1 APDRPAADGPSLT
14 PDRPAADGSAS
25 ARPAPLDGNLHLK
38 PVRRSRTE
46 PSAEWTPHPSYGAE
60 PESPK
65 RDARDVP
72 GKAADPGPDT
82 ELDLVLDLAP
92 GDRAASAT
100 FSVPAPASAP
110 ATSVSP
116 GRRHSVIANETT
128 ASIPVHLLFRDDQ
141 EPADGAAALPGPGAV
156 VHRPA

>member
-1 APDRPAADGPSLT
+1 M
-14 PDRPAADGSAS
+14 
-25 ARPAPLDGNLHLK
+25 
-38 PVRRSRTE
+38 RTE

-65 RDARDVP
+65 RESRGDA
-72 GKAADPGPDT
+72 GPDT

-100 FSVPAPASAP
+100 FSVPAPAAAPVATASATATT
-110 ATSVSP
+110 ATSPNP

-156 VHRPA
+156 VHRPGGDRA